1 MSVENFN
8 ACHGKLQHVD
18 KDWRTVYGGSYG
30 RMLET
35 FGLCATLVFLF
46 LCLVPSR
53 NPIGW
58 SIHGS
63 CQCVPPR
70 GVSHDSCSRRRRWN
84 THDAP
89 RGLNTAGAQRGQ
101 KLGGAEFFNEACL
114 LERTVKNIVDVR
126 RAQMEKLLTW

>member
-1 MSVENFN
+1 MNVDNFN
-8 ACHGKLQHVD
+8 ACHGKLRHVD
-18 KDWRTVYGGSYG
+18 KDWRTVYGGLMVG
-30 RMLET
+30 CWRRLA
-35 FGLCATLVFLF
+35 CVQ
-46 LCLVPSR
+46 PSCFCFCVSSQAE
-53 NPIGW
+53 PQSGG

-89 RGLNTAGAQRGQ
+89 SGLNAAGAQRRQ
-101 KLGGAEFFNEACL
+101 KLGGAEFFNEACT